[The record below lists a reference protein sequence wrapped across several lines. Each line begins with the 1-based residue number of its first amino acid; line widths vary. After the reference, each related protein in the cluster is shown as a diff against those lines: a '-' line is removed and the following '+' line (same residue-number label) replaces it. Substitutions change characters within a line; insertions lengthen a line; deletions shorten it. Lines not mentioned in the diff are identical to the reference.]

1 MCLLQIKIIAV
12 IKFNDSQT
20 RYLIDYANLKH
31 GLIKYQND
39 FISKD
44 KLHKFYKHKFYGVP
58 LLLPLGIKYF
68 DYSNAIKFKV
78 SENEIKNKIFNIDKS
93 DYVGI
98 KIFLNM
104 VILSVQELK
113 SKKNILNN

>member
-1 MCLLQIKIIAV
+1 MIN
-12 IKFNDSQT
+12 FNDSQS

-39 FISKD
+39 FINKD
-44 KLHKFYKHKFYGVP
+44 QLNKFYKYKFYGVP

-78 SENEIKNKIFNIDKS
+78 SKTKSNEKEYNVNRC
-93 DYVGI
+93 
-98 KIFLNM
+98 
-104 VILSVQELK
+104 
-113 SKKNILNN
+113 KKH